1 MKLLTNEKQKLNE
14 HGKICCILKEM
25 FEYKFAKDKKYYKG
39 RDHCHYTDGY
49 KGATRSI
56 CNLKYSISKETTLLF
71 HNTSNYDYHFI
82 IKEVAEEFEENLLV
96 LEKILKNT

>member
-1 MKLLTNEKQKLNE
+1 MEKYAVFWKKCLNTNLL
-14 HGKICCILKEM
+14 KIKNIIKVEIIVIIQMDIKVLHVV
-25 FEYKFAKDKKYYKG
+25 YV
-39 RDHCHYTDGY
+39 T
-49 KGATRSI
+49 
-56 CNLKYSISKETTLLF
+56 LKYSISKETTLLF